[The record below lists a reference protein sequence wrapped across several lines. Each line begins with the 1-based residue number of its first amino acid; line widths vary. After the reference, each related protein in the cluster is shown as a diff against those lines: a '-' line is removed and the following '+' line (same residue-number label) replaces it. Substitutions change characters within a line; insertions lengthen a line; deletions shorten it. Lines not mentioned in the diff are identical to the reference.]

1 VIAALR
7 AIPWR
12 RGIMSLRQP
21 LRCRKFFPSCLM
33 LLWLASPQLSIALTP
48 QITELQRLDFG
59 VLAVTT
65 NTGISSVVL
74 APQGTAAYGP
84 AFVFIA
90 AAIPGRYRL
99 TGYPPFTDIT
109 VTMAATDLALGG
121 TGPGELLTVSNAVSR
136 PLTLHTDQDGAV
148 DFDLGATLATSGT
161 GTLYADG
168 TYLGRPALTLNF
180 MLAGQAVV
188 SHYDIDARVE
198 LRSALNLVEVDRLDF
213 GRFVAFSSASDQASM
228 TLSPTG
234 AVAINN
240 PAEARI
246 LRLGAEAPGR
256 FRLSAGAPFAPITV
270 RLPVGTIYLTHQS
283 QSPTVARLLVSDFTT
298 DPTAGNLKLDAQG
311 AIEFRLGA
319 TLRTEQT
326 TNRYQDGVYSGTF
339 SLTVEY

>member
-1 VIAALR
+1 
-7 AIPWR
+7 
-12 RGIMSLRQP
+12 MNLRQRK
-21 LRCRKFFPSCLM
+21 RCRRFFTSCLM
-33 LLWLASPQLSIALTP
+33 LLWLASPLPSLALTP
-48 QITELQRLDFG
+48 QLAELQRLDFG
-59 VLAVTT
+59 VLAVTA
-65 NTGISSVVL
+65 NTAASSVVL
-74 APQGTAAYGP
+74 APQGTAAYDP

-90 AAIPGRYRL
+90 AATPGRYHL

-109 VTMAATDLALGG
+109 VSMAATNLALGG
-121 TGPGELLTVSNAVSR
+121 TGPSELLTLSNAVSR
-136 PLTLHTDQDGAV
+136 PLILHTDQDGAV

-168 TYLGRPALTLNF
+168 PYLGRPALTLNF
-180 MLAGQAVV
+180 MLDGLPVV
-188 SHYDIDARVE
+188 SHYDIDAKVE
-198 LRSALNLVEVDRLDF
+198 LRSTLNLVEVDRLDF
-213 GRFVAFSSASDQASM
+213 GRFVALSSASDQASM

-234 AVAINN
+234 AVATNN

-246 LRLGAEAPGR
+246 LRLGGETPGR
-256 FRLSAGAPFAPITV
+256 FRLTAGAPFAPITV
-270 RLPVGTIYLTHQS
+270 RLPTDTIYLIHQS

-326 TNRYQDGVYSGTF
+326 ANRYYDGEYSGTF